1 LSVLAQKKTPAMDAA
16 TRWSD
21 EDDERHRMRILDLV
35 SMP

>member
-1 LSVLAQKKTPAMDAA
+1 LSVLAQKKAPVMDVA